1 MVGDH
6 VLVGRHDALAHRQG
20 GGDERVCRLV
30 STQQLDDD
38 VDLVIADD
46 VRRRIG
52 EQVGGQP
59 GSDGAADVADGN
71 GGQPDRE
78 AVGRTELVGPGREGR
93 DDLAPDGAGTQD
105 ADAQWGSGHGVR
117 SIGRD
122 IRRMVAE
129 AMGRRRDGAEMGRP
143 PGCRPLHS
151 RAMTT
156 EAAPA
161 PAPVAPPDR
170 APRIFSGIQPSGIVH
185 LGNDLGAVRN
195 YVRLQDEYEAIYCI
209 VDYHALTSTH
219 DAHVLRTRTR
229 EMAASL
235 LALGLDPDRCTL
247 FVQSHRPE
255 VTELAW
261 LLSTV
266 TPVSWLE
273 RTPTYKEKR
282 EHQPE
287 DVNHGLLAYPV
298 LQAADIVI
306 YKASLVPVGKDQA
319 AHLELSREIV
329 RAFNARYGE
338 TFPEPKAVYTDAPTV
353 LGTDGVRKMSK
364 SVGNTIDVLGP
375 PEVIRKQIM
384 SMVTDTQRILRTDPG
399 RPEVCNVCRLQQSF
413 GDDYESLWEG
423 ERTARTG
430 CVDMK
435 RILADRII
443 ERYAEARDRFTD
455 LMADTDRID
464 QILAAGAERIRPIAE
479 ATMDEVR
486 EKMGLR

>member
-1 MVGDH
+1 
-6 VLVGRHDALAHRQG
+6 
-20 GGDERVCRLV
+20 
-30 STQQLDDD
+30 
-38 VDLVIADD
+38 
-46 VRRRIG
+46 
-52 EQVGGQP
+52 
-59 GSDGAADVADGN
+59 
-71 GGQPDRE
+71 
-78 AVGRTELVGPGREGR
+78 
-93 DDLAPDGAGTQD
+93 
-105 ADAQWGSGHGVR
+105 
-117 SIGRD
+117 
-122 IRRMVAE
+122 
-129 AMGRRRDGAEMGRP
+129 
-143 PGCRPLHS
+143 
-151 RAMTT
+151 MTT
-156 EAAPA
+156 ELAPA
-161 PAPVAPPDR
+161 PAPLAAPVPR
-170 APRIFSGIQPSGIVH
+170 PRIFSGIQPSGVVH

-195 YVRLQDEYEAIYCI
+195 YVRLQYEYEAIYSI

-219 DAHVLRTRTR
+219 DPAALRTQTR

-261 LLSTV
+261 LLTTV

-273 RTPTYKEKR
+273 RTPTYKEKK
-282 EHQPE
+282 EHQQD

-329 RAFNARYGE
+329 RAFNARYGQ
-338 TFPEPKAVYTDAPTV
+338 TFPEPKAVYTEAPTV

-375 PEVIRKQIM
+375 PELIKKQIM
-384 SMVTDTQRILRTDPG
+384 SMVTDTQRVLRTDPG
-399 RPEVCNVCRLQQSF
+399 RPEVCNVCQLQRAF
-413 GDDYESLWEG
+413 GDDYESLWDG

-435 RILADRII
+435 RILAERIT
-443 ERYAEARDRFTD
+443 ERYAEARDRYAN
-455 LMADTDRID
+455 LMAHPDRID
-464 QILAAGAERIRPIAE
+464 EILAVGAERIRPIAE
-479 ATMDEVR
+479 ATMIEVR